1 METAQG
7 SATRTDPAAPLRQR
21 LRAALGVAMK
31 AGDRVAVAALRSGL
45 SAIENAE
52 AVDRGEDADRG
63 LAIEQIAIGVGA
75 TEAERRVLTEADSER
90 IVRGEIDERE
100 AAARDYDL
108 AGRPERAERLRG
120 EAQVLVAQLA
130 DGPAAG

>member
-1 METAQG
+1 M
-7 SATRTDPAAPLRQR
+7 
-21 LRAALGVAMK
+21 
-31 AGDRVAVAALRSGL
+31 AALRSAL
-45 SAIENAE
+45 AAIENAE
-52 AVDRGEDADRG
+52 AVDRGEAADRG

>member
-7 SATRTDPAAPLRQR
+7 SAPRTDPATPLRQR